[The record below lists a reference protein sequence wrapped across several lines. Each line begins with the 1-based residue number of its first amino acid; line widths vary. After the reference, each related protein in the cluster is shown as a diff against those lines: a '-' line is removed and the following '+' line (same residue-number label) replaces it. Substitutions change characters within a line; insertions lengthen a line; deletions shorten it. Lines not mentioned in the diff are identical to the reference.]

1 MNIKFVHSQ
10 WFIYLFGG
18 NKVEDIK
25 VEIFQCAKELFSLK
39 GFKDTNVSDIT
50 KKAGIAVGSFY
61 KYYSSKDEL
70 FMEIFFSE
78 NEKLKKSFESV
89 DIDGDPT
96 KAILEILSM
105 NYNGISSNPILR
117 EWYNRE
123 LFSKLEKQFH
133 AKGGMKSVEELMN
146 SDTLRLIDKWKS
158 EGKIRT
164 DLEDGLILA
173 LFNAIPYVDLHKEE
187 IGLQHFPL
195 LTTLLTEFVM
205 KGLTDKNKTE

>member
-1 MNIKFVHSQ
+1 M
-10 WFIYLFGG
+10 
-18 NKVEDIK
+18 EDIK

-146 SDTLRLIDKWKS
+146 SDTLRLIEKWKS

-187 IGLQHFPL
+187 IGLQHFPQ